1 MKKANYVVTDFV
13 ARNRVSLFSNMS
25 SILFQILIPSK
36 NAPYPNENRIILF
49 TNYESTITRLS
60 ILRCNSIIVKKSTAK
75 KHNK

>member
-36 NAPYPNENRIILF
+36 NAPYPMKIELYCLQIM
-49 TNYESTITRLS
+49 
-60 ILRCNSIIVKKSTAK
+60 KA
-75 KHNK
+75 